1 MFRLAQR
8 PLIAVMV
15 FLIGLVISAHAQ
27 LGTGTVNGTV
37 VDSTGAVVPGTA
49 LTLTNS
55 ETNAKRSTKTNADGN
70 FSCRRYRTA
79 GIR

>member
-37 VDSTGAVVPGTA
+37 VDSTG
-49 LTLTNS
+49 
-55 ETNAKRSTKTNADGN
+55 RS
-70 FSCRRYRTA
+70 FQEQR
-79 GIR
+79 